1 MMKGGGEGGA
11 GEGTSGH
18 TRGTAR
24 NGPPGPSDPSVCA
37 ESLCYSELRRG
48 RQRVLIKAV
57 EVPLFKKNENNLGHG
72 VTSHV

>member
-18 TRGTAR
+18 TRGTAG